1 MGGQVPRGDKNLYC
15 PFWKKTLDKVC
26 HTCPLYKQVRGREIN
41 TGQEV
46 DSWACSLA
54 WLPTLLI
61 EVAQQSRSGAAAT
74 ESFRNEVVT
83 LNLAQLNDSK
93 RTSPHSDI
101 IELPSNE
108 RLMLR

>member
-1 MGGQVPRGDKNLYC
+1 MEQIPPGPDNRPC
-15 PFWKKTLDKVC
+15 PFHRKAMKRVC
-26 HTCPLYKQVRGREIN
+26 ATCPLWRHIRGRNPN
-41 TGQEV
+41 TGKEV
-46 DSWACSLA
+46 DEWDCSLA

-74 ESFRNEVVT
+74 ESFRNEVVA
-83 LNLAQLNDSK
+83 LNLAQLNETKKS
-93 RTSPHSDI
+93 TPHNDI